1 METTERIDVFVLIEH
16 GKTVCIC
23 KRDNKCCRRHCE
35 KAVVERDK
43 YEGWKDTFQQNRF
56 GKNPKCD
63 KWNEN
68 P

>member
-1 METTERIDVFVLIEH
+1 METKERIDVFVLIEN

-23 KRDNKCCRRHCE
+23 KRDRKGCTRYCE

-56 GKNPKCD
+56 GENPKS
-63 KWNEN
+63 NE
-68 P
+68 